1 MKGYVQVIT
10 VILGVFAVMAL
21 LLVLVA
27 TDIQFDTTLVSS
39 QQEELNS
46 YQSKL
51 YMHTVTQNRTL
62 TDKAGKYILT
72 GSPETENATRKG
84 LEKIIGENGS
94 RQEYRVSIRKT
105 TGSPGENNL
114 TFSNGN
120 PLNLAYTR
128 VLVPSAKTE
137 LYELTLG
144 SKVQ

>member
-1 MKGYVQVIT
+1 MKGYIQVLT
-10 VILGVFAVMAL
+10 VILGVFAVTAL
-21 LLVLVA
+21 LIVVFA

-62 TDKAGKYILT
+62 TDKAGQYILT
-72 GSPETENATRKG
+72 GSPETRNATRKG

-94 RQEYRVSIRKT
+94 SQEYRVSIRKT
-105 TGSPGENNL
+105 GGNSGENKL
-114 TFSNGN
+114 SFSNGK

>member
-1 MKGYVQVIT
+1 
-10 VILGVFAVMAL
+10 
-21 LLVLVA
+21 
-27 TDIQFDTTLVSS
+27 
-39 QQEELNS
+39 
-46 YQSKL
+46 
-51 YMHTVTQNRTL
+51 MHTVTQNRTL